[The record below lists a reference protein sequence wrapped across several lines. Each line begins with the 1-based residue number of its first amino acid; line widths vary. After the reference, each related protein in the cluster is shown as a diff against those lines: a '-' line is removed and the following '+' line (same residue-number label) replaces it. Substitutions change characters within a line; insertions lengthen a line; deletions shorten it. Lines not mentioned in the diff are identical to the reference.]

1 MADYSAG
8 IHPNSPLNAVRTR
21 ASHRN
26 TITAANFVEALSQ
39 DARTTGVEEAVGSL
53 KKFSYSSKGHP
64 LTDFEVIAENTA
76 RVADG
81 YKLAEA
87 G

>member
-1 MADYSAG
+1 M
-8 IHPNSPLNAVRTR
+8 
-21 ASHRN
+21 
-26 TITAANFVEALSQ
+26 EALSQ

-76 RVADG
+76 GVADG